1 MPFEQQCFDLVFLL
15 TGGQFLIAPPRSQ
28 IQRSIVVSVIL
39 VAAPHTTERLLVRSI
54 RSIHIVARCYVDT
67 CNLVAHLFVL
77 KAGKCAS

>member
-1 MPFEQQCFDLVFLL
+1 LDYGQPKKLLALCMPFEQQCFDLVFLL

-54 RSIHIVARCYVDT
+54 RSIHIMAT
-67 CNLVAHLFVL
+67 
-77 KAGKCAS
+77 